1 MSKLPFT
8 YSEIDEP
15 APTVWAILRECALH
29 IAAAIL
35 CVAFSLGVVL
45 VLAAALS

>member
-8 YSEIDEP
+8 YSEIEETV
-15 APTVWAILRECALH
+15 PTVWAILCECALD

-45 VLAAALS
+45 ALAAVLL

>member
-8 YSEIDEP
+8 YYEIDEP
-15 APTVWAILRECALH
+15 APTVWAILRECVVD

-35 CVAFSLGVVL
+35 CVAFSVGVVL
-45 VLAAALS
+45 VLAAVLL